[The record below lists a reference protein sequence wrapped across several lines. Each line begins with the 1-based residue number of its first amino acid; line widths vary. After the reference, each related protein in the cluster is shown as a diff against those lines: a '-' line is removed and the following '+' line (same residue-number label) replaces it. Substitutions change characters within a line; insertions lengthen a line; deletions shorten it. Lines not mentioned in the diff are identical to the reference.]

1 MNANLLSGARDAAPI
16 RFSVARLQPLVL
28 FYAASC
34 GMLHRFV
41 AYLIRQFIASCE
53 LLADGR
59 SILEFTFGLAKMRAI
74 AFDRKAAQKSLGDD
88 LAEAFL
94 SLVADMGNAMYLDEL
109 VEPPAAIRSDPVILE
124 YQLGPDC
131 ILEIQPIG
139 VQAVDM
145 TNWATAHRVK
155 LVRIVQTGTQLI

>member
-1 MNANLLSGARDAAPI
+1 MIAHYLIVLKNAAPS
-16 RFSVARLQPLVL
+16 RFAIARLQPRVL

-41 AYLIRQFIASCE
+41 AYPIRCSLALRE

-109 VEPPAAIRSDPVILE
+109 VDPPAAVRSDPVILE

-131 ILEIQPIG
+131 ILEVQPIG
-139 VQAVDM
+139 VHAVDM

-155 LVRIVQTGTQLI
+155 LVRIVQNGAQLL